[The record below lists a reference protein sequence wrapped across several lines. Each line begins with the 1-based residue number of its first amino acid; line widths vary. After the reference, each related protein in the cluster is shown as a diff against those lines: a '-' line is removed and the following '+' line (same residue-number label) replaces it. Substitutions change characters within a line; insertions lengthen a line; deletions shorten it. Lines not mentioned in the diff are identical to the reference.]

1 MTGTRLSSIGCMSD
15 LGVLLDAGDE
25 IRLGRMIEAGVLATH
40 LLANPAEAG
49 GGLEELRAVERAGR
63 EAWQC
68 FLLANVRLVQS
79 LAVQEAKRCD
89 VGLDELFQEGFLGLA
104 EALLRW
110 DFAAGYRFSTYA
122 TQWIRRRVVNA
133 SVDHGVPGSARTALR
148 ARRVR
153 GLADE
158 LTAELQ
164 RTATD
169 AELAGLLGRS
179 PAWVA
184 RMRVLQPFSTLEP
197 DLLADPTAAPLDHEV
212 DVHALLGS
220 LPLIEAQVVRVRFGL
235 EGAEPLRQRAAADA
249 LGLSLSTLRRHEG
262 RALRRLRGWLN
273 QEAA

>member
-1 MTGTRLSSIGCMSD
+1 M
-15 LGVLLDAGDE
+15 LLEAADE
-25 IRLGRMIEAGVLATH
+25 IRLGRLIEAGVLARERLALNGDAGPGTDD
-40 LLANPAEAG
+40 LLA
-49 GGLEELRAVERAGR
+49 LERAGR
-63 EAWQC
+63 EAWQH

-79 LAVQEAKRCD
+79 LAAQEAKRCD
-89 VGLDELFQEGFLGLA
+89 VPLDELFQEGFLGLA

-169 AELAGLLGRS
+169 AELGGLLGRS
-179 PAWVA
+179 AAWVA
-184 RMRVLQPFSTLEP
+184 KMRILQPFAPLDP
-197 DLLADPTAAPLDHEV
+197 DLVADPTALSLEPEV
-212 DVHALLGS
+212 DVPALLGS
-220 LPLIEAQVVRVRFGL
+220 LPWIEAQVVRARFGL
-235 EGAEPLRQRAAADA
+235 AGAEPLRQRAAAEA

-262 RALRRLRGWLN
+262 RALRRLRGWLD
-273 QEAA
+273 QAAA